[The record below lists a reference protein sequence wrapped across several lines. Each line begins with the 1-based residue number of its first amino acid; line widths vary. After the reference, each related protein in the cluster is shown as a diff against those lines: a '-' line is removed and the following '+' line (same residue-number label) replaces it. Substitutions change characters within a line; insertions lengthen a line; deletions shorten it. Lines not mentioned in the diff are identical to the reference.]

1 MKVLFIGDIYGK
13 TGRVILKSNITRLRE
28 RYCPDYIIA
37 NGENVDKGKGITP
50 TLLQELLSIGVDA
63 VTSGNHIYAKKEIL
77 PVMGDNVKLIRPI
90 NYSKACP
97 GKGYIILKKNDSAL
111 CIINVSGRVFMEP
124 CDDPFVAVE
133 AVLDEVKKQAT
144 NILIDFHAE
153 ATSEK
158 TAFAWHFDG
167 RVSAVLGTHTHVQTA
182 DERILPFGTAFV
194 CDVGMTGP
202 YEGIIGASRDAVI
215 EKFLTGMPACFTC
228 QEGKGQLNAVFLE
241 LCEKTGKTISIERI
255 SWIEKD

>member
-124 CDDPFVAVE
+124 CDDPFSAVE